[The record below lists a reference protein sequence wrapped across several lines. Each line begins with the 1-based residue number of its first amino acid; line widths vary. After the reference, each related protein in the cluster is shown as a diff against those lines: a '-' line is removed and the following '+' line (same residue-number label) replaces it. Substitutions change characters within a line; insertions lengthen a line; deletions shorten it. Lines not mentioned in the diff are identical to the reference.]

1 MCIQECV
8 SYNVHTNYTHDLPN
22 LAIRQL
28 AYLQALTDWPAF
40 YIRLVHR
47 EHGQLIDTLGKVSE
61 NGAMAR
67 KADESGRSKQR
78 QSLKG
83 FPHRVV
89 AYLDSDTKRLLERA
103 LRATGE
109 NTSMFTARAI
119 VERATRALEK
129 D

>member
-1 MCIQECV
+1 
-8 SYNVHTNYTHDLPN
+8 
-22 LAIRQL
+22 
-28 AYLQALTDWPAF
+28 
-40 YIRLVHR
+40 
-47 EHGQLIDTLGKVSE
+47 
-61 NGAMAR
+61 MAR

-78 QSLKG
+78 QSRKG
-83 FPHRVV
+83 FPHRIV

-119 VERATRALEK
+119 IERATRALEK